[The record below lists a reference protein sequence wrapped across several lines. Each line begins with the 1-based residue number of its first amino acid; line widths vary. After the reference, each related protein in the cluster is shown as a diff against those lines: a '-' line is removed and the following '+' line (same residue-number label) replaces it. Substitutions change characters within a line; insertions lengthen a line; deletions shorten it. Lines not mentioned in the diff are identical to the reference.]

1 MRIGFTSIYSYRPHV
16 EHVFY
21 LAQLA
26 RKDGHEPYFLT
37 CNSGLSSCYTRELR
51 PDAPRIIECTKCAAG
66 GLGSYPAGPYS
77 SIRQLLDPG
86 SPIPQ
91 EATAWGE
98 SSVCTMLRTELPSDK
113 DTVEFAGLKQ
123 RLGRA
128 VGEAFNAT
136 CVWIERHRL
145 EALVFFNGRK
155 DATRAVLEAAKHMG
169 IPFLSVERTW
179 FGDGLMLIPQDNCLG
194 LEELDRLH
202 RQFRQFPLSEVQ
214 ARRTA
219 RLLASRFL
227 RKNTLEWRAYNM
239 NAVAADW
246 PAGQAGLKLLFL
258 PSSRSETDGHAHGDC
273 AWSANPAS
281 GFDALLRELGA
292 SGENCVLRCHPGW
305 GERVGRADGHY
316 SEDMYSSWARTNG
329 VRCIGS
335 SERASSQD
343 LMRQADAIVV
353 NGSTAGFEAGVLG
366 KPVIGLSP
374 SYYNDAGFQ
383 LRFYAPED
391 RRNLDDLR
399 TQDPRRIARM
409 TLRAAH
415 TLHYRFYQYMNAVR
429 SFSTTRYTY
438 DMSAS
443 SEKFVSAL
451 RSGHLSAD
459 DPTTTDDERAE
470 DEVLDLILSERWDV
484 LWAYTGDGANA
495 NARSPL
501 KRRLWLRPVD
511 AIRETQPRGDQ

>member
-16 EHVFY
+16 EHVFF

-26 RKDGHEPYFLT
+26 RRDGHQPFFLT
-37 CNSGLSSCYTRELR
+37 CNSGLSSCYTREMR
-51 PDAPRIIECTKCAAG
+51 PGTPRIIECTKCAAG

-77 SIRQLLDPG
+77 SIRQLLNPAT
-86 SPIPQ
+86 PLPE

-98 SSVCTMLRTELPSDK
+98 SSVCTMLRTELPADK
-113 DTVEFAGLKQ
+113 DTAEFAGLRE

-128 VGEAFNAT
+128 AGEAFNAT
-136 CVWIERHRL
+136 CAWIESHRL

-155 DATRAVLEAAKHMG
+155 DATRAVLEAANHMG

-179 FGDGLMLIPQDNCLG
+179 FGDGLMLIPHDSCLG
-194 LEELDRLH
+194 LEELDRMH
-202 RQFRQFPLSEVQ
+202 REFSQFPLSEVQ

-239 NAVAADW
+239 NAVAATW
-246 PAGQAGLKLLFL
+246 PAGQTGLKLLFL

-273 AWSANPAS
+273 AWSDNPAA
-281 GFDALLRELGA
+281 GFDSLLRELGA
-292 SGENCVLRCHPGW
+292 SGTNCVLRCHPVW
-305 GERVGRADGHY
+305 GEKVGRADGHY
-316 SEDMYSSWARTNG
+316 SEDMYSNWARANG

-343 LMRQADAIVV
+343 LIRQADAIVV
-353 NGSTAGFEAGVLG
+353 NGSTAGFEAGLLG

-374 SYYNDAGFQ
+374 SYYNEAGFQ
-383 LRFYAPED
+383 LRYYAPED
-391 RRNLDDLR
+391 RGNLDSLR
-399 TQDPRRIARM
+399 TLDPRQVARM

-415 TLHYRFYQYMNAVR
+415 TLNFRFYQYMNAVR
-429 SFSTTRYTY
+429 SFTTTRYAY
-438 DMSAS
+438 DMGAGSA
-443 SEKFVSAL
+443 KFVAAL
-451 RSGHLSAD
+451 KSGHLSAD
-459 DPTTTDDERAE
+459 DPTVVHDTSAE
-470 DEVLDLILSERWDV
+470 DMVLDLILSESWDT
-484 LWAYTGDGANA
+484 LWAYRADDATINA
-495 NARSPL
+495 NSPL

-511 AIRETQPRGDQ
+511 AIREAQPRGDL